1 MGIEQEQ
8 PQGVNSTIREF
19 PNQKE
24 SVRAARDF
32 VADVLHPFGV
42 DDVVPRIVTSEL
54 ASNAVRHAQTPF
66 RVAVDVNPGTI
77 RIEVEDG
84 KGAQKIATDM
94 ASENTGRGLRIV
106 EDVATAWGVEHRGPR
121 KAVWIE
127 LPSSPRKQDSGRQT

>member
-1 MGIEQEQ
+1 MG
-8 PQGVNSTIREF
+8 SASEF
-19 PNQKE
+19 PNE
-24 SVRAARDF
+24 TASVRAARDF
-32 VADVLHPFGV
+32 VAEVLYPLGL

-66 RVAVDVNPGTI
+66 TVAVDVNPGTI

-84 KGAQKIATDM
+84 AGAQKIATDL

-106 EDVATAWGVEHRGPR
+106 ENVATAWGVEHRGKK

-127 LPSSPRKQDSGRQT
+127 LRANPRNLESAGQS